1 MRISSDDHSLRI
13 SMESLKLNNSD
24 QGEEQIR
31 GNQPN
36 LWRRQNNQSK
46 DGQVDQIEY
55 DWNQV

>member
-1 MRISSDDHSLRI
+1 
-13 SMESLKLNNSD
+13 MESLKLNNSD

-36 LWRRQNNQSK
+36 LCRRQNNQSK